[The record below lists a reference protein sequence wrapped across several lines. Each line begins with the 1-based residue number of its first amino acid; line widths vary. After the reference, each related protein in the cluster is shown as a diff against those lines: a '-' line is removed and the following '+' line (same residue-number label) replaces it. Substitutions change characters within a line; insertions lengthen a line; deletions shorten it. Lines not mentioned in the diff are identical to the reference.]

1 MEIALLKAL
10 FCELGLSSIRG
21 KSKIFG
27 RATTML
33 VHHFLVGGI
42 TFGESLL

>member
-21 KSKIFG
+21 KSKIFD